1 MLENEDTVI
10 RRALE
15 SAHIIALV
23 GASMKPERPSHYV
36 GQFLRERGHRVIPVN
51 PGQAGKE
58 LFGEVVRVSLSEIEE
73 EVDMIDIF
81 RASDAVLGIV
91 DEALKAFPSLKAIWM
106 QLDISHAEAA
116 ERARARGVTVIENR
130 CPKIEYPRLF

>member
-36 GQFLRERGHRVIPVN
+36 GQFLREQGHRAIPVN

-58 LFGEVVRVSLSEIEE
+58 LFGEVVRASLSEIKE
-73 EVDMIDIF
+73 EVDMVDIF
-81 RASDAVLGIV
+81 RASDAVPGIV
-91 DEALKAFPSLKAIWM
+91 DEALEAFPSLKTIWM

-116 ERARARGVTVIENR
+116 ERARARGITVIENR